1 EFVDISALSSIPTDS
16 LYKFMSISGLFVLL
30 ISIVLPFKVRKNYQI
45 QVIEFRK
52 IHDLT
57 SLKIDLMLRDY
68 MISIKYVDGVIGE
81 FGKENAHLKPG
92 DFIMK
97 FKDWFHQNR
106 IEIPRSQ
113 LEELVASVPKDIDS
127 FSLEI
132 AKDQIENE
140 CELKKVELVQG
151 HLAQLSFLQVVGVF
165 VGMVLTVTG
174 FYMWYE
180 KVQVFIDAT
189 IA

>member
-1 EFVDISALSSIPTDS
+1 MDILALSSIPTDS

-57 SLKIDLMLRDY
+57 SLKIDLMLTEY
-68 MISIKYVDGVIGE
+68 MIYIECVDGIIGE
-81 FGKENAHLKPG
+81 FGKTNAHLKPD
-92 DFIMK
+92 DFIVK

-106 IEIPRSQ
+106 TEIPRTQ
-113 LEELVASVPKDIDS
+113 LEELASVAKDIDS

-151 HLAQLSFLQVVGVF
+151 YLAQLLFLQVVGVF

-180 KVQVFIDAT
+180 KVQVFIDAAIVT
-189 IA
+189 P